1 MKNYKVK
8 TKVSKNFNDTKDN
21 NKPYEVGEPIILDRA
36 RYEELFAKGFVR
48 NTDFNEWTA
57 IGPGTTLSIS
67 SCAGATI
74 EILTYAPISTTIKK
88 ARDKVQMQLEEC
100 LYRLGNNSGVIFNL
114 KNNFDWKDKIE
125 HSSSEVEN
133 INKNISNIAN
143 LLNNPKPNRSEEDV

>member
-1 MKNYKVK
+1 MSKVGRPKIFNDVKEVEEKINAYFNYCEEKEKPYTMSGLAYYLGIDRK
-8 TKVSKNFNDTKDN
+8 TLLNYSKN
-21 NKPYEVGEPIILDRA
+21 
-36 RYEELFAKGFVR
+36 EEYFH
-48 NTDFNEWTA
+48 
-57 IGPGTTLSIS
+57 
-67 SCAGATI
+67 
-74 EILTYAPISTTIKK
+74 TIKK

-143 LLNNPKPNRSEEDV
+143 LLNNPKPNRNEKDV

>member
-1 MKNYKVK
+1 MGKVGRPKAFKSVEEVEEKINAYFNYCEEKEKPYTMSGLAYYLGIDRK
-8 TKVSKNFNDTKDN
+8 TLLNYSKN
-21 NKPYEVGEPIILDRA
+21 
-36 RYEELFAKGFVR
+36 EEYFH
-48 NTDFNEWTA
+48 
-57 IGPGTTLSIS
+57 
-67 SCAGATI
+67 
-74 EILTYAPISTTIKK
+74 TIKK

-143 LLNNPKPNRSEEDV
+143 LLNNPKPNRNDKDV